1 MIDNA
6 IETNCDA
13 LRTMFIL
20 QQPSTV
26 ILLTVVAFCEGCPF
40 SGLRR
45 EFLKK
50 EPAACTGPDPYWL
63 SAAYTAPKWFSVIG
77 PTGLSLM

>member
-6 IETNCDA
+6 VETNCDA

-26 ILLTVVAFCEGCPF
+26 ILLTVVAFREGCPF
-40 SGLRR
+40 QAKDVSFS
-45 EFLKK
+45 EK
-50 EPAACTGPDPYWL
+50 PAACTG
-63 SAAYTAPKWFSVIG
+63 STH
-77 PTGLSLM
+77 TGYLQPIRRRRSFL

>member
-20 QQPSTV
+20 QQPTTV
-26 ILLTVVAFCEGCPF
+26 ILLTVVAFREGCPF
-40 SGLRR
+40 QAKDVSFSGR
-45 EFLKK
+45 
-50 EPAACTGPDPYWL
+50 TGGMHRLDLYWL
-63 SAAYTAPKWFSVIG
+63 SAAYSAPK
-77 PTGLSLM
+77 